1 MLVSLILESG
11 NICHV
16 NRAWVYFKKDC
27 FQKALS
33 ETRLFEWIKTF
44 LSETRL
50 GKTRMKVL
58 RLDVD
63 G

>member
-1 MLVSLILESG
+1 MLVSLILESVD
-11 NICHV
+11 ICHV

-27 FQKALS
+27 FRKALS
-33 ETRLFEWIKTF
+33 QQDF
-44 LSETRL
+44 LSETRV
-50 GKTRMKVL
+50 GETRMKVL